1 MELSNIIDKLLKY
14 SGLTRTAFARKIGV
28 NPQKLHDIVRGQT
41 TRIPSDVL
49 AGITREFPTIN
60 TEWLLTGEGAMI
72 VEPNEQHASTASGS
86 INQINGHNNNINSNN
101 IGNVPTATYRTDGA
115 PDEIKAITNALIT
128 SQAQT
133 NMLIERLAIAQN
145 QLLTAQA
152 NISELIELL
161 KKK

>member
-1 MELSNIIDKLLKY
+1 MELTERIDKVLKY
-14 SGLTRTAFARKIGV
+14 SNLTRTALARKIGV

-49 AGITREFPTIN
+49 TGITKEFPPIN
-60 TEWLLTGEGAMI
+60 PEWLLSGDGDMLLT
-72 VEPNEQHASTASGS
+72 QHATTESGN

-101 IGNVPTATYRTDGA
+101 INSASTASHSVVCA
-115 PDEIKAITNALIT
+115 PDEMKSIINALIT

-145 QLLTAQA
+145 QLLNAQA

>member
-1 MELSNIIDKLLKY
+1 MDTKEILDGVLKY
-14 SGLTRTAFARKIGV
+14 TKKNCSALAKEIGV
-28 NPQKLHDIVRGQT
+28 SKQMFYDIQKGKTKSISYELADRISKTYPEISKDFLQSGQ
-41 TRIPSDVL
+41 
-49 AGITREFPTIN
+49 GN
-60 TEWLLTGEGAMI
+60 MLLQ
-72 VEPNEQHASTASGS
+72 QHASTASGS

>member
-1 MELSNIIDKLLKY
+1 MDAIKILEEVLKY
-14 SGLTRTAFARKIGV
+14 TKKNCSSLSSEIGV
-28 NPQKLHDIVRGQT
+28 NRQLLYDIQRGKT
-41 TRIPSDVL
+41 KSISYELANRICNVYPE
-49 AGITREFPTIN
+49 INKEFLQSGQGN
-60 TEWLLTGEGAMI
+60 MLLQ
-72 VEPNEQHASTASGS
+72 QHASTASGS

>member
-1 MELSNIIDKLLKY
+1 MDAIKILEEVLKY
-14 SGLTRTAFARKIGV
+14 TKKNCSSLSSEVGV
-28 NPQKLHDIVRGQT
+28 NRQLLYDIQRGKT
-41 TRIPSDVL
+41 KSISYELANRICNVYPEISK
-49 AGITREFPTIN
+49 EFLQSGQGN
-60 TEWLLTGEGAMI
+60 MLLQ
-72 VEPNEQHASTASGS
+72 QHASTTSGS

>member
-1 MELSNIIDKLLKY
+1 MNAKEILEKVLEYTQKNCSSLS
-14 SGLTRTAFARKIGV
+14 SEIGV
-28 NPQKLHDIVRGQT
+28 NKQMLYDIQRDKT
-41 TRIPSDVL
+41 KSISYELADRISKIYPEISKDFLQSGDV
-49 AGITREFPTIN
+49 N
-60 TEWLLTGEGAMI
+60 MLLT
-72 VEPNEQHASTASGS
+72 QHATTESGN

-101 IGNVPTATYRTDGA
+101 INSAPTASHSVVCT
-115 PDEIKAITNALIT
+115 PDEMKSIINALIT

-145 QLLTAQA
+145 QLLNAQA